1 MTQNE
6 LELIGIIKES
16 DDPQAVATYFFNL
29 FLSYLHTHGPS
40 PESVAA
46 GPLESA

>member
-6 LELIGIIKES
+6 LELINIIKES

-29 FLSYLHTHGPS
+29 FADYLHTHGPS
-40 PESVAA
+40 PENAA
-46 GPLESA
+46 AAPLESA